1 MAIDDFGFP
10 IITEKATKEKTQLVD
25 DFGFPII
32 TEEATEEK
40 TQSVDDFGFPII
52 TEEIGLKEKEKG
64 SSWARR
70 AIADPLLALGKGV
83 TQLPDVVSGLA
94 DTVISPLS
102 GGKLSV
108 GKGFEWIE
116 EQLPDALQDVGDT
129 LEAAKSPE
137 LLANREAQ
145 RKEIDAAEGFIDTT
159 KTTIGTL
166 LKSPS
171 LLFDTLFE
179 SLPSTVSGGV
189 IGKGLLKAK
198 SLSGAGLTPLGAGAA
213 GEGLVSGG
221 STAESIRQQTEDGVL
236 SAKQSGIAV
245 GSGILTGI
253 FGKLGGSL
261 SKKFDVIDIDTYLAG
276 GFAAQ
281 TAEKK
286 IIDAFTSA
294 IIESTAEELP
304 QSIQEQIAQNIALNK
319 DPMEGVGEAA
329 GTGFLLGFTM
339 GGGASLLLESA
350 DTTTTKKP
358 LPNAEPKIEYTEDE
372 SLNTDPSIFGIIPEK
387 KLNVEDTITD
397 TQLDMYP
404 KKIEEYAKIIEKPSY
419 LTRKK
424 AEDRLAELQNE
435 DVGRYRGIAT
445 NIFKVVEIPQGI
457 DKKTGERTSIFK
469 LARIDKDSGG
479 GGTGD
484 EQDLT
489 LEQEKERYEQSKSN
503 IPEEF
508 AGPGIN
514 ERLDTT
520 GNRTS
525 NVVPGELNNANTDTK
540 TAEKSTGK
548 GLDSGTNTTGK
559 PNGTKVDSSSTLEFI
574 NKTDKKS
581 PLRNPAISKVLT
593 DNPKILETATETETI
608 ISNTGLNPTQYKKEY
623 AKWSS
628 VQKKDKVSWE
638 RRQNNQEQL
647 TKDFE
652 ASITPNQKNINS
664 QLAEGLAPLKTETKV
679 LDTAIREVVAEE
691 YAGSSRTK
699 RSNLLRKYRRPKE
712 IQLEKEYQRIN
723 KKYKKENKGV
733 GDIGRV
739 EAAHQAN
746 NEQLKKRTVS
756 DKGKVSY
763 FSDAKPQ
770 EFIED
775 AAIIEDI
782 NRKSLGLDKYRNFR
796 KALEN
801 VGKLDQYNKEVNNII
816 ANPPSS
822 KGILMFDKENFVG
835 AFNTAEARD
844 KRLEDLNN
852 NKVEDRPRID
862 GRIFVA
868 YDAAGS
874 ATKDQKGKYKI
885 RNIVDENFESE
896 ITEDTKQDKLIQDV
910 SVTEEETI
918 EDTSVA
924 GDLKKEIDSTQ
935 TAEDVFKYKK
945 DSGITDGTDLA
956 QQDINVKIGNIQKV
970 LTETIGKKGTSV
982 SAVLEV
988 LSDYQGPQA
997 TLQSSKIAEIFNQ
1010 ILKTKEL
1017 ASVFKDI
1024 KVVMDN
1030 NLKDKGQYNPNTQTI
1045 TINLERI
1052 NQDKVQDVGPVVIHE
1067 ITHALLDSVLLA
1079 KNFNKLNASM
1089 QEAVMEIKNQYK
1101 QFQRLKKLQPN
1112 KIFNRAKNLKE
1123 FVAMMFESSEL
1134 ARAIAESAAQ
1144 QQIDRE
1150 TAIFKQGL
1158 GKQDKTED
1166 EFTDYID
1173 SITGT
1178 RPIKSTL
1185 ENVAKTITNF
1195 FKEVMSALG
1204 LGRVGA
1210 NRIVQDVI
1218 QNSIKIILDKDFAA
1232 TYGSLTPGALSN
1244 FGDNNTKKANKLL
1257 LEETEQK
1264 LRDAPSKKSY
1274 FDSRSI
1280 FEKSGDAIQSI
1291 QDVHAKLKT
1300 FVKKLEDGGQLTVDN
1315 DINTQQTLIQ
1325 GRADRK
1331 FKQALLPFQSNM
1343 FLAYENFQSVMGS
1356 SVKPRILEKMVNDLY
1371 EAMGEWSRNRWL
1383 FLINMPLSN
1392 SVDDNFTIPKWKD
1405 ETGKIGPW
1413 TGTPFEFREAILNRM
1428 SAAQEAEAK
1437 GQSNTNE
1444 TDKLRAMFEIFIDS
1458 QQQKAFAMFKKGTDS
1473 VGWHLPNPNRTTP
1486 SSYTSARRE
1495 AFDPMNLSYS
1505 SGTLGVNIKDTA
1517 KNVSSQEEAKKLLA
1531 KLGLNYDANLTPMNE
1546 QQLKDNAGTV
1556 LDQAK
1561 RDGFLQL
1568 AERIQ
1573 EANNANKEVNKENG
1587 YVPPQANNIINFMG
1601 FKYYKSLK
1609 RKKDV
1614 EDKSLHE
1621 VRDKKFMEGDQASGE
1636 YNQGIEEKFSGGQ
1649 QEAVNNVIS
1658 QTAADA
1664 IQAATRFGYQTY
1676 TQAIANLSQDTL
1688 SIVTEDGKTVEQPKA
1703 DFLKFVKTYSYDDRY
1718 KLSEK
1723 LKNDKDKDRIILNFK
1738 NNGEIDVIK
1747 ITREDMVIPLKG
1759 NVTEVNK
1766 IIRTLAKATSIVG
1779 QIHTRFSV
1787 PFGLTNFQRDFFT
1800 NIPLLIIQN
1809 PSAAIPYIGNILG
1822 QVFKGNF
1829 ATTWRYVR
1837 AMNRGDID
1845 YIEQRLTKPESY
1857 KKSQAEYEKTYDY
1870 AIASYL
1876 WEGGM
1881 IAYLRGVSNNS
1892 QSELLTKEIR
1902 KNKRILNTVV
1912 INRVF
1917 DAWIN
1922 TFEIAVR
1929 ASAAKAVK
1937 PALFKKALKQAG
1949 NPKPGTEE
1957 YKKIKKGMEEKA
1969 ASTVKNFSN
1978 FEQAGTDSAKISA
1991 FYMFFKPSMT
2001 SAVVNIRAIAPA
2013 FTSDSAYLA
2022 TQDPKLLQNPEY
2034 KAQALETFQGERRR
2048 ALSVVL
2054 GSGGLG
2060 YALWFMLASVGDE
2073 DEQKKFK
2080 QDDMERWVRNIR
2092 IPLTWLPE
2100 EVKQSLGIKKDTGD
2114 NMIQMHWGFGNMGWP
2129 AIGVQ
2134 IASFVDGKFG
2144 TENNPRLPTDFEFQ
2158 DLFSNLTNI
2167 AMDNFL
2173 PLPVSRSK
2181 LTKDPLFFFMDS
2193 VVPSVFKPIYE
2204 YTSNKNTFGYN
2215 VTRNRDSVVGGAYG
2229 GSMSTEQIYKDLA
2242 QFINQRTRFNNE
2254 GAVQIDPNVLQFAAT
2269 SYLDGFARIVSALAS
2284 SGKITDLESAKNQT
2298 LVFKQFITKQVPVER
2313 SRYARMTE
2321 KLKNID
2327 MTNTQ
2332 FLLDVTYVDA
2342 KGRGYEE
2349 FMVQNFK
2356 NLEMLRMYKET
2367 EKTLKEIYE
2376 QQKEFQIGIDS
2387 SGEKYN
2393 EFYVKDQLENFKI
2406 NILATMRQ
2414 LTDRLVRED
2423 EDNIEPLFK

>member
-1 MAIDDFGFP
+1 MAFDPSKPFTVVEESKQTEGFDP
-10 IITEKATKEKTQLVD
+10 SKPFTVVEEESKQTE
-25 DFGFPII
+25 GFDPSKPF
-32 TEEATEEK
+32 TVVEEK
-40 TQSVDDFGFPII
+40 
-52 TEEIGLKEKEKG
+52 EEG

-94 DTVISPLS
+94 DMVVSPLS

-145 RKEIDAAEGFIDTT
+145 RKEIDAAEGFVDTA

-198 SLSGAGLTPLGAGAA
+198 SLSGAGLTPLGAGAI
-213 GEGLVSGG
+213 GEGIISGG

-245 GSGILTGI
+245 GSGMLTAI

-261 SKKFDVIDIDTYLAG
+261 GKKFDVIDIDTYLAG

-286 IIDAFTSA
+286 IINAFKSA

-304 QSIQEQIAQNIALNK
+304 QSIQEQMAQNIALNK

-358 LPNAEPKIEYTEDE
+358 PPNAEPKIEYTEDE
-372 SLNTDPSIFGIIPEK
+372 SLNTDPSIFGAIPKE
-387 KLNVEDTITD
+387 KLNVEDTKTD
-397 TQLDMYP
+397 TQFDMFP
-404 KKIEEYAKIIEKPSY
+404 KEIEEYAKKIERSSY
-419 LTRKK
+419 STREK
-424 AEDRLAELQNE
+424 AENRLAKLQNE

-445 NIFKVVEIPQGI
+445 DIFKVVEIPQGI

-469 LARIDKDSGG
+469 LARIDKDDLGG

-489 LEQEKERYEQSKSN
+489 LEQEKERYEQFQRFSTDPTN
-503 IPEEF
+503 TG
-508 AGPGIN
+508 AGPT
-514 ERLDTT
+514 DAT

-525 NVVPGELNNANTDTK
+525 NVVPGELNNTDTNTK
-540 TAEKSTGK
+540 TAEESTGK
-548 GLDSGTNTTGK
+548 RLDSGPSATRRT
-559 PNGTKVDSSSTLEFI
+559 NGTKVDSSSTLEFI

-581 PLRNPAISKVLT
+581 PLRNPAISKVLI

-608 ISNTGLNPTQYKKEY
+608 VSNTGLNPTQYKKEY

-691 YAGSSRTK
+691 YQKSSSEK
-699 RSNLLRKYRRPKE
+699 RSGLLRKYRRPKE

-733 GDIGRV
+733 EDISPA
-739 EAAHQAN
+739 EAARAAN

-763 FSDAKPQ
+763 FSDLRPQ

-775 AAIIEDI
+775 AAVIKNI
-782 NRKSLGLDKYRNFR
+782 NRKFLGLNKFRNFR
-796 KALEN
+796 TALKN
-801 VGKLDQYNKEVNNII
+801 NGLLDQYNKEVDNII

-852 NKVEDRPRID
+852 NKVKDRPRVD

-896 ITEDTKQDKLIQDV
+896 ITKDTKQDKLIQDV

-935 TAEDVFKYKK
+935 TAEDVSEYRG

-956 QQDINVKIGNIQKV
+956 QQDIDVKIGNIQKV

-1150 TAIFKQGL
+1150 TAIFEQGL

-1166 EFTDYID
+1166 EFTNYID

-1257 LEETEQK
+1257 LQETEQK

-1274 FDSRSI
+1274 FDNRTWA
-1280 FEKSGDAIQSI
+1280 EKFGDAVQAT
-1291 QDVHAKLKT
+1291 QDVHVKLRT

-1325 GRADRK
+1325 GRAGNK
-1331 FKQALLPFQSNM
+1331 FKEDLLPSQDNM
-1343 FLAYENFQSVMGS
+1343 MLAYNNFQSVMGS
-1356 SVKPRILEKMVNDLY
+1356 SVKPKILEKMVNEMY
-1371 EAMGEWSRNRWL
+1371 EAMGEWSRSRWL

-1392 SVDDNFTIPKWKD
+1392 SVNDEFTIPKWKD

-1444 TDKLRAMFEIFIDS
+1444 TDKLRAMFEMFIDS
-1458 QQQKAFAMFKKGTDS
+1458 QQQKAFTMFKKGTDS
-1473 VGWHLPNPNRTTP
+1473 VKWQIPNPNRTTQD
-1486 SSYTSARRE
+1486 SVTTATRD
-1495 AFDPMNLSYS
+1495 AFDPMNTLYS

-1546 QQLKDNAGTV
+1546 QQLKDNAGIV

-1573 EANNANKEVNKENG
+1573 EANNAIKEVNKENG

-1609 RKKDV
+1609 RKRSGV
-1614 EDKSLHE
+1614 DKSLHE
-1621 VRDKKFMEGDQASGE
+1621 ARDTRFMEGDQASGE

-1664 IQAATRFGYQTY
+1664 VQAATRFGYQTY

-1718 KLSEK
+1718 KLEEK
-1723 LKNDKDKDRIILNFK
+1723 FKKEIEAQRIILNFK
-1738 NNGEIDVIK
+1738 NNGEIDVIR
-1747 ITREDMVIPLKG
+1747 ITREDMIIPLKG
-1759 NVTEVNK
+1759 Q
-1766 IIRTLAKATSIVG
+1766 IIEINSLLRTLAKMTSMIG
-1779 QIHTRFSV
+1779 QVHTRFSI

-1837 AMNRGDID
+1837 AMNRNDIA
-1845 YIEQRLTKPESY
+1845 YVRRGLKKPNSY
-1857 KKSQAEYEKTYDY
+1857 KKSQTEYEKTYDY

-1876 WEGGM
+1876 IEGGM
-1881 IAYLRGVSNNS
+1881 IAYLRGVSNAS
-1892 QSELLTKEIR
+1892 ESELLTKEIR
-1902 KNKRILNTVV
+1902 KNRRILNTVV

-1937 PALFKKALKQAG
+1937 PALLKKALKQAG
-1949 NPKPGTEE
+1949 NPKPDTEE
-1957 YKKIKKGMEEKA
+1957 YKKIKKGIEEKTA
-1969 ASTVKNFSN
+1969 ATVKNFAN
-1978 FEQAGTDSAKISA
+1978 FEQAGTKSANIA
-1991 FYMFFKPSMT
+1991 AWYMFFKPSMT

-2013 FTSDSAYLA
+2013 FTSDNTYLA

-2034 KAQALETFQGERRR
+2034 KAQALETFQGERKR
-2048 ALSVVL
+2048 ALAVVI
-2054 GSGGLG
+2054 GGGGLG
-2060 YALWFMLASVGDE
+2060 YALWTILASLGDE

-2100 EVKQSLGIKKDTGD
+2100 KAKQTLGIKKDTGD

-2134 IASFVDGKFG
+2134 IASFVDNKFG
-2144 TENNPRLPTDFEFQ
+2144 TENNSRLPTDFEFK

-2181 LTKDPLFFFMDS
+2181 LTDNPVFFFLDS
-2193 VVPSVFKPIYE
+2193 VIPSVAKPLYE

-2215 VTRNRDSVVGGAYG
+2215 ITRNRDSVVGGAYG
-2229 GSMSTEQIYKDLA
+2229 GSMSTEQMYKDFA
-2242 QFINQRTRFNNE
+2242 QFINERTRFNNE
-2254 GAVQIDPNVLQFAAT
+2254 GAVQIDPNVLQFVAT

-2298 LVFKQFITKQVPVER
+2298 LIFKQFFTNQVPVER
-2313 SRYARMTE
+2313 SRYSKMTA

-2327 MTNTQ
+2327 MTDAQ
-2332 FLLDVTYVDA
+2332 FKKTRQYVDA

-2349 FMVQNFK
+2349 WKAQNA
-2356 NLEMLRMYKET
+2356 NNLRMVELYKET

-2387 SGEKYN
+2387 SGEKYD
-2393 EFYVKDQLENFKI
+2393 EFYIKDQLENFKI
-2406 NILATMRQ
+2406 NILATMRR
-2414 LTDRLVRED
+2414 LTNALEQED

>member
-1 MAIDDFGFP
+1 MAFD
-10 IITEKATKEKTQLVD
+10 TKGALEAGYSQ
-25 DFGFPII
+25 
-32 TEEATEEK
+32 EEINAYLANPNKSEEK
-40 TQSVDDFGFPII
+40 KESSSIEFDTKGALEAGYSQ
-52 TEEIGLKEKEKG
+52 EEINAYLANPNKSEEKKESSSIEFDTKGALEAGYSQEEINAYLANPNKSKEKEKS

-145 RKEIDAAEGFIDTT
+145 RKEIDAAEGFVDTA

-213 GEGLVSGG
+213 GEALVSGG

-261 SKKFDVIDIDTYLAG
+261 SKKFDIIDIDTYLAG

-286 IIDAFTSA
+286 IINAFTSA

-339 GGGASLLLESA
+339 GGGASLLLESS

-372 SLNTDPSIFGIIPEK
+372 SLNTDPSIFGVLSEE
-387 KLNVEDTITD
+387 KLNVEDTKTD
-397 TQLDMYP
+397 TQLDMFP
-404 KKIEEYAKIIEKPSY
+404 EKIEEDAKKIEQSSY

-424 AEDRLAELQNE
+424 AEDRLAKLQNE

-445 NIFKVVEIPQGI
+445 DIFEVTETPQGV
-457 DKKTGERTSIFK
+457 DKKTGKRTSIFK
-469 LARIDKDSGG
+469 LARKRKGG

-489 LEQEKERYEQSKSN
+489 LEQEKERYEQFQRFSTDPTN
-503 IPEEF
+503 TG
-508 AGPGIN
+508 AGPT
-514 ERLDTT
+514 DAT

-540 TAEKSTGK
+540 TAEESTGK
-548 GLDSGTNTTGK
+548 RLDSGPSATRRT
-559 PNGTKVDSSSTLEFI
+559 NGTKVDSSSTLEFI

-652 ASITPNQKNINS
+652 ASITPNQKNIDS
-664 QLAEGLAPLKTETKV
+664 QLAEGLAPLKTENKV
-679 LDTAIREVVAEE
+679 LDIAIREVVAEE

-801 VGKLDQYNKEVNNII
+801 VGKLDQYNKEVNNIHN
-816 ANPPSS
+816 NPPSA

-935 TAEDVFKYKK
+935 TAEDVSKYKK

-1144 QQIDRE
+1144 RRIE
-1150 TAIFKQGL
+1150 TANAMKEQGL
-1158 GKQDKTED
+1158 INRD
-1166 EFTDYID
+1166 EQEFENYID
-1173 SITGT
+1173 NITGT
-1178 RPIKSTL
+1178 VPIKSTL

-1232 TYGSLTPGALSN
+1232 TYGNLTPGALSN

-1264 LRDAPSKKSY
+1264 LRDEPSKKSY
-1274 FDSRSI
+1274 FDNRTWA
-1280 FEKSGDAIQSI
+1280 EKFGDAVQAT
-1291 QDVHAKLKT
+1291 QDVHVKLKT

-1325 GRADRK
+1325 GRASNK
-1331 FKQALLPFQSNM
+1331 FKQALL
-1343 FLAYENFQSVMGS
+1343 
-1356 SVKPRILEKMVNDLY
+1356 
-1371 EAMGEWSRNRWL
+1371 
-1383 FLINMPLSN
+1383 
-1392 SVDDNFTIPKWKD
+1392 
-1405 ETGKIGPW
+1405 
-1413 TGTPFEFREAILNRM
+1413 
-1428 SAAQEAEAK
+1428 
-1437 GQSNTNE
+1437 
-1444 TDKLRAMFEIFIDS
+1444 
-1458 QQQKAFAMFKKGTDS
+1458 AFS
-1473 VGWHLPNPNRTTP
+1473 
-1486 SSYTSARRE
+1486 
-1495 AFDPMNLSYS
+1495 
-1505 SGTLGVNIKDTA
+1505 
-1517 KNVSSQEEAKKLLA
+1517 
-1531 KLGLNYDANLTPMNE
+1531 
-1546 QQLKDNAGTV
+1546 
-1556 LDQAK
+1556 
-1561 RDGFLQL
+1561 
-1568 AERIQ
+1568 
-1573 EANNANKEVNKENG
+1573 
-1587 YVPPQANNIINFMG
+1587 
-1601 FKYYKSLK
+1601 
-1609 RKKDV
+1609 
-1614 EDKSLHE
+1614 
-1621 VRDKKFMEGDQASGE
+1621 
-1636 YNQGIEEKFSGGQ
+1636 
-1649 QEAVNNVIS
+1649 
-1658 QTAADA
+1658 
-1664 IQAATRFGYQTY
+1664 
-1676 TQAIANLSQDTL
+1676 
-1688 SIVTEDGKTVEQPKA
+1688 
-1703 DFLKFVKTYSYDDRY
+1703 
-1718 KLSEK
+1718 
-1723 LKNDKDKDRIILNFK
+1723 
-1738 NNGEIDVIK
+1738 
-1747 ITREDMVIPLKG
+1747 
-1759 NVTEVNK
+1759 K
-1766 IIRTLAKATSIVG
+1766 II
-1779 QIHTRFSV
+1779 
-1787 PFGLTNFQRDFFT
+1787 
-1800 NIPLLIIQN
+1800 
-1809 PSAAIPYIGNILG
+1809 
-1822 QVFKGNF
+1822 
-1829 ATTWRYVR
+1829 
-1837 AMNRGDID
+1837 
-1845 YIEQRLTKPESY
+1845 
-1857 KKSQAEYEKTYDY
+1857 
-1870 AIASYL
+1870 
-1876 WEGGM
+1876 
-1881 IAYLRGVSNNS
+1881 
-1892 QSELLTKEIR
+1892 
-1902 KNKRILNTVV
+1902 
-1912 INRVF
+1912 
-1917 DAWIN
+1917 
-1922 TFEIAVR
+1922 
-1929 ASAAKAVK
+1929 
-1937 PALFKKALKQAG
+1937 
-1949 NPKPGTEE
+1949 
-1957 YKKIKKGMEEKA
+1957 
-1969 ASTVKNFSN
+1969 
-1978 FEQAGTDSAKISA
+1978 
-1991 FYMFFKPSMT
+1991 
-2001 SAVVNIRAIAPA
+2001 
-2013 FTSDSAYLA
+2013 
-2022 TQDPKLLQNPEY
+2022 
-2034 KAQALETFQGERRR
+2034 
-2048 ALSVVL
+2048 
-2054 GSGGLG
+2054 
-2060 YALWFMLASVGDE
+2060 
-2073 DEQKKFK
+2073 
-2080 QDDMERWVRNIR
+2080 
-2092 IPLTWLPE
+2092 
-2100 EVKQSLGIKKDTGD
+2100 
-2114 NMIQMHWGFGNMGWP
+2114 
-2129 AIGVQ
+2129 
-2134 IASFVDGKFG
+2134 
-2144 TENNPRLPTDFEFQ
+2144 
-2158 DLFSNLTNI
+2158 
-2167 AMDNFL
+2167 
-2173 PLPVSRSK
+2173 
-2181 LTKDPLFFFMDS
+2181 
-2193 VVPSVFKPIYE
+2193 
-2204 YTSNKNTFGYN
+2204 
-2215 VTRNRDSVVGGAYG
+2215 
-2229 GSMSTEQIYKDLA
+2229 
-2242 QFINQRTRFNNE
+2242 
-2254 GAVQIDPNVLQFAAT
+2254 
-2269 SYLDGFARIVSALAS
+2269 
-2284 SGKITDLESAKNQT
+2284 
-2298 LVFKQFITKQVPVER
+2298 
-2313 SRYARMTE
+2313 
-2321 KLKNID
+2321 
-2327 MTNTQ
+2327 
-2332 FLLDVTYVDA
+2332 
-2342 KGRGYEE
+2342 
-2349 FMVQNFK
+2349 
-2356 NLEMLRMYKET
+2356 
-2367 EKTLKEIYE
+2367 
-2376 QQKEFQIGIDS
+2376 
-2387 SGEKYN
+2387 
-2393 EFYVKDQLENFKI
+2393 
-2406 NILATMRQ
+2406 
-2414 LTDRLVRED
+2414 
-2423 EDNIEPLFK
+2423 

>member
-1 MAIDDFGFP
+1 M
-10 IITEKATKEKTQLVD
+10 QN
-25 DFGFPII
+25 
-32 TEEATEEK
+32 
-40 TQSVDDFGFPII
+40 
-52 TEEIGLKEKEKG
+52 
-64 SSWARR
+64 
-70 AIADPLLALGKGV
+70 GV
-83 TQLPDVVSGLA
+83 VY
-94 DTVISPLS
+94 
-102 GGKLSV
+102 
-108 GKGFEWIE
+108 
-116 EQLPDALQDVGDT
+116 
-129 LEAAKSPE
+129 
-137 LLANREAQ
+137 R
-145 RKEIDAAEGFIDTT
+145 
-159 KTTIGTL
+159 
-166 LKSPS
+166 
-171 LLFDTLFE
+171 
-179 SLPSTVSGGV
+179 
-189 IGKGLLKAK
+189 
-198 SLSGAGLTPLGAGAA
+198 
-213 GEGLVSGG
+213 
-221 STAESIRQQTEDGVL
+221 
-236 SAKQSGIAV
+236 
-245 GSGILTGI
+245 
-253 FGKLGGSL
+253 
-261 SKKFDVIDIDTYLAG
+261 
-276 GFAAQ
+276 
-281 TAEKK
+281 KK
-286 IIDAFTSA
+286 IKFRG
-294 IIESTAEELP
+294 
-304 QSIQEQIAQNIALNK
+304 K
-319 DPMEGVGEAA
+319 
-329 GTGFLLGFTM
+329 
-339 GGGASLLLESA
+339 
-350 DTTTTKKP
+350 
-358 LPNAEPKIEYTEDE
+358 ED
-372 SLNTDPSIFGIIPEK
+372 
-387 KLNVEDTITD
+387 
-397 TQLDMYP
+397 
-404 KKIEEYAKIIEKPSY
+404 KII
-419 LTRKK
+419 KK
-424 AEDRLAELQNE
+424 
-435 DVGRYRGIAT
+435 
-445 NIFKVVEIPQGI
+445 
-457 DKKTGERTSIFK
+457 
-469 LARIDKDSGG
+469 
-479 GGTGD
+479 
-484 EQDLT
+484 
-489 LEQEKERYEQSKSN
+489 
-503 IPEEF
+503 
-508 AGPGIN
+508 
-514 ERLDTT
+514 
-520 GNRTS
+520 
-525 NVVPGELNNANTDTK
+525 
-540 TAEKSTGK
+540 
-548 GLDSGTNTTGK
+548 
-559 PNGTKVDSSSTLEFI
+559 
-574 NKTDKKS
+574 
-581 PLRNPAISKVLT
+581 
-593 DNPKILETATETETI
+593 
-608 ISNTGLNPTQYKKEY
+608 
-623 AKWSS
+623 
-628 VQKKDKVSWE
+628 
-638 RRQNNQEQL
+638 QL

-652 ASITPNQKNINS
+652 ASITPNQKNIDS
-664 QLAEGLAPLKTETKV
+664 QIAEGLAPLKTENKV
-679 LDTAIREVVAEE
+679 LDIAIREVVAEE
-691 YAGSSRTK
+691 YAESSKTK
-699 RSNLLRKYRRPKE
+699 RSDLLKKYRKPKE
-712 IQLEKEYQRIN
+712 TKLEKEYQRIN
-723 KKYKKENKGV
+723 KNYKKENKGV
-733 GDIGRV
+733 GDISPA
-739 EAAHQAN
+739 EAARAAN
-746 NEQLKKRTVS
+746 NKQLKNRTVS
-756 DKGKVSY
+756 EKGKVSY

-775 AAIIEDI
+775 KTVIEDI

-796 KALEN
+796 TALKN
-801 VGKLDQYNKEVNNII
+801 NGLLDQYNKEVDNII
-816 ANPPSS
+816 AKPPGVE
-822 KGILMFDKENFVG
+822 GILSLDKPNYVE
-835 AFNTAEARD
+835 AFSTTETRD
-844 KRLEDLNN
+844 KRLKDLND
-852 NKVEDRPRID
+852 NKVEDRPRVV
-862 GRIFVA
+862 GKIFKAV
-868 YDAAGS
+868 DTGG
-874 ATKDQKGKYKI
+874 KDKNKYKI
-885 RNIVDENFESE
+885 SEVVDENYA
-896 ITEDTKQDKLIQDV
+896 TEQKRQQELRRQKD
-910 SVTEEETI
+910 EF
-918 EDTSVA
+918 
-924 GDLKKEIDSTQ
+924 
-935 TAEDVFKYKK
+935 AEDISEYRG

-956 QQDINVKIGNIQKV
+956 QQDIDVKIGNIQKV

-1112 KIFNRAKNLKE
+1112 NIFNRAKNLKE

-1150 TAIFKQGL
+1150 TAIFEQGL

-1166 EFTDYID
+1166 EFTNYID

-1274 FDSRSI
+1274 FDNRTWA
-1280 FEKSGDAIQSI
+1280 EKFGDAVQAT
-1291 QDVHAKLKT
+1291 QDVHVKLKT

-1325 GRADRK
+1325 GRAGNK
-1331 FKQALLPFQSNM
+1331 FKEDLLPSQDNM
-1343 FLAYENFQSVMGS
+1343 MLAYNNFQSVMGS
-1356 SVKPRILEKMVNDLY
+1356 SVKPRILEKMVNELY
-1371 EAMGEWSRNRWL
+1371 EAMGEWSRSRWL

-1444 TDKLRAMFEIFIDS
+1444 TDKLRAMFEMFIDS
-1458 QQQKAFAMFKKGTDS
+1458 QQQKAFTMFKKGTDS
-1473 VGWHLPNPNRTTP
+1473 VKWQIPNPNRTTQD
-1486 SSYTSARRE
+1486 SVTTATRD
-1495 AFDPMNLSYS
+1495 AFDPMNTLYS

-1546 QQLKDNAGTV
+1546 QQLKDNARTV

-1573 EANNANKEVNKENG
+1573 EANNAIKEVNKENG

-1609 RKKDV
+1609 RKRSGV
-1614 EDKSLHE
+1614 DKSLHE
-1621 VRDKKFMEGDQASGE
+1621 VRDKKFMDGDQASGE

-1664 IQAATRFGYQTY
+1664 VQAATRFGYQTY

-1688 SIVTEDGKTVEQPKA
+1688 SIVTEDGKTVEQPLA

-1718 KLSEK
+1718 KLEEK
-1723 LKNDKDKDRIILNFK
+1723 FKKEIEAQRIILNFK
-1738 NNGEIDVIK
+1738 NNGEIDVIR
-1747 ITREDMVIPLKG
+1747 ITREDMIIPLKG
-1759 NVTEVNK
+1759 Q
-1766 IIRTLAKATSIVG
+1766 IIEINSLLRILAKMTSMIG
-1779 QIHTRFSV
+1779 QVHTRFSI

-1837 AMNRGDID
+1837 AMNRNDIA
-1845 YIEQRLTKPESY
+1845 YVRRGLKKPNSY
-1857 KKSQAEYEKTYDY
+1857 KKSQTEYEKTYDY
-1870 AIASYL
+1870 ALASYL
-1876 WEGGM
+1876 IEGGM
-1881 IAYLRGVSNNS
+1881 IAYLRGVSNAS
-1892 QSELLTKEIR
+1892 ESELLTKEIR
-1902 KNKRILNTVV
+1902 KNRRILNTVV

-1937 PALFKKALKQAG
+1937 PALLKRALKQAG
-1949 NPKPGTEE
+1949 NPKPDTEE
-1957 YKKIKKGMEEKA
+1957 YKKIKKGIEEKTA
-1969 ASTVKNFSN
+1969 ATVKNFAN
-1978 FEQAGTDSAKISA
+1978 FEQAGTKSANIA
-1991 FYMFFKPSMT
+1991 AWYMFFKPSMT

-2013 FTSDSAYLA
+2013 FTSDNTYLA

-2034 KAQALETFQGERRR
+2034 KAQALETFQGERKR
-2048 ALSVVL
+2048 ALAVVI
-2054 GSGGLG
+2054 GGGGLG
-2060 YALWFMLASVGDE
+2060 YALWTILASLGDE

-2100 EVKQSLGIKKDTGD
+2100 KAKQTLGIKKDTGD

-2134 IASFVDGKFG
+2134 IASFVDNKFG
-2144 TENNPRLPTDFEFQ
+2144 TENNSRLPTDFEFK

-2181 LTKDPLFFFMDS
+2181 LTDNPVFFFLDS
-2193 VVPSVFKPIYE
+2193 VIPSVAKPLYE

-2215 VTRNRDSVVGGAYG
+2215 ITRNRDSVVGGAYG
-2229 GSMSTEQIYKDLA
+2229 GSMSTEQMYKDFA
-2242 QFINQRTRFNNE
+2242 QFINERTRFNNE
-2254 GAVQIDPNVLQFAAT
+2254 GAVQIDPNVLQFVAT

-2284 SGKITDLESAKNQT
+2284 SGKITDLESAKNQN
-2298 LVFKQFITKQVPVER
+2298 F
-2313 SRYARMTE
+2313 
-2321 KLKNID
+2321 NI
-2327 MTNTQ
+2327 
-2332 FLLDVTYVDA
+2332 
-2342 KGRGYEE
+2342 
-2349 FMVQNFK
+2349 
-2356 NLEMLRMYKET
+2356 
-2367 EKTLKEIYE
+2367 
-2376 QQKEFQIGIDS
+2376 
-2387 SGEKYN
+2387 
-2393 EFYVKDQLENFKI
+2393 
-2406 NILATMRQ
+2406 
-2414 LTDRLVRED
+2414 
-2423 EDNIEPLFK
+2423 

>member
-1 MAIDDFGFP
+1 M
-10 IITEKATKEKTQLVD
+10 
-25 DFGFPII
+25 
-32 TEEATEEK
+32 
-40 TQSVDDFGFPII
+40 
-52 TEEIGLKEKEKG
+52 
-64 SSWARR
+64 
-70 AIADPLLALGKGV
+70 
-83 TQLPDVVSGLA
+83 
-94 DTVISPLS
+94 
-102 GGKLSV
+102 
-108 GKGFEWIE
+108 
-116 EQLPDALQDVGDT
+116 
-129 LEAAKSPE
+129 
-137 LLANREAQ
+137 
-145 RKEIDAAEGFIDTT
+145 
-159 KTTIGTL
+159 
-166 LKSPS
+166 
-171 LLFDTLFE
+171 
-179 SLPSTVSGGV
+179 
-189 IGKGLLKAK
+189 
-198 SLSGAGLTPLGAGAA
+198 
-213 GEGLVSGG
+213 
-221 STAESIRQQTEDGVL
+221 
-236 SAKQSGIAV
+236 
-245 GSGILTGI
+245 
-253 FGKLGGSL
+253 
-261 SKKFDVIDIDTYLAG
+261 
-276 GFAAQ
+276 
-281 TAEKK
+281 
-286 IIDAFTSA
+286 
-294 IIESTAEELP
+294 
-304 QSIQEQIAQNIALNK
+304 
-319 DPMEGVGEAA
+319 
-329 GTGFLLGFTM
+329 
-339 GGGASLLLESA
+339 
-350 DTTTTKKP
+350 
-358 LPNAEPKIEYTEDE
+358 
-372 SLNTDPSIFGIIPEK
+372 
-387 KLNVEDTITD
+387 
-397 TQLDMYP
+397 
-404 KKIEEYAKIIEKPSY
+404 
-419 LTRKK
+419 
-424 AEDRLAELQNE
+424 
-435 DVGRYRGIAT
+435 
-445 NIFKVVEIPQGI
+445 
-457 DKKTGERTSIFK
+457 
-469 LARIDKDSGG
+469 
-479 GGTGD
+479 
-484 EQDLT
+484 
-489 LEQEKERYEQSKSN
+489 
-503 IPEEF
+503 
-508 AGPGIN
+508 
-514 ERLDTT
+514 
-520 GNRTS
+520 
-525 NVVPGELNNANTDTK
+525 
-540 TAEKSTGK
+540 
-548 GLDSGTNTTGK
+548 
-559 PNGTKVDSSSTLEFI
+559 
-574 NKTDKKS
+574 
-581 PLRNPAISKVLT
+581 
-593 DNPKILETATETETI
+593 
-608 ISNTGLNPTQYKKEY
+608 
-623 AKWSS
+623 
-628 VQKKDKVSWE
+628 
-638 RRQNNQEQL
+638 
-647 TKDFE
+647 
-652 ASITPNQKNINS
+652 
-664 QLAEGLAPLKTETKV
+664 
-679 LDTAIREVVAEE
+679 
-691 YAGSSRTK
+691 
-699 RSNLLRKYRRPKE
+699 
-712 IQLEKEYQRIN
+712 
-723 KKYKKENKGV
+723 
-733 GDIGRV
+733 
-739 EAAHQAN
+739 
-746 NEQLKKRTVS
+746 
-756 DKGKVSY
+756 
-763 FSDAKPQ
+763 
-770 EFIED
+770 
-775 AAIIEDI
+775 
-782 NRKSLGLDKYRNFR
+782 
-796 KALEN
+796 
-801 VGKLDQYNKEVNNII
+801 
-816 ANPPSS
+816 
-822 KGILMFDKENFVG
+822 
-835 AFNTAEARD
+835 
-844 KRLEDLNN
+844 
-852 NKVEDRPRID
+852 
-862 GRIFVA
+862 
-868 YDAAGS
+868 
-874 ATKDQKGKYKI
+874 
-885 RNIVDENFESE
+885 
-896 ITEDTKQDKLIQDV
+896 
-910 SVTEEETI
+910 
-918 EDTSVA
+918 
-924 GDLKKEIDSTQ
+924 
-935 TAEDVFKYKK
+935 
-945 DSGITDGTDLA
+945 
-956 QQDINVKIGNIQKV
+956 
-970 LTETIGKKGTSV
+970 
-982 SAVLEV
+982 
-988 LSDYQGPQA
+988 SDYQGPQA

-1150 TAIFKQGL
+1150 TAIFEQGL

-1166 EFTDYID
+1166 EFTNYID

-1274 FDSRSI
+1274 FDNRTWA
-1280 FEKSGDAIQSI
+1280 EKFGDAVQAT
-1291 QDVHAKLKT
+1291 QDVHVKLKT

-1325 GRADRK
+1325 GRAGNK
-1331 FKQALLPFQSNM
+1331 FKEDLLPSQDNM
-1343 FLAYENFQSVMGS
+1343 MLAYNNFQSVMGS
-1356 SVKPRILEKMVNDLY
+1356 SVKPKILEKMVNEMY
-1371 EAMGEWSRNRWL
+1371 EAMGEWSRSRWL

-1392 SVDDNFTIPKWKD
+1392 SVNDEFTIPKWKD

-1444 TDKLRAMFEIFIDS
+1444 TDKLRAMFEMFIDS
-1458 QQQKAFAMFKKGTDS
+1458 QQQKAFTMFKKGTDS
-1473 VGWHLPNPNRTTP
+1473 VKWQIPNPNRTTQD
-1486 SSYTSARRE
+1486 SVTTATRD
-1495 AFDPMNLSYS
+1495 AFDPMNTLYS

-1546 QQLKDNAGTV
+1546 QQLKDNAGIV

-1573 EANNANKEVNKENG
+1573 EANNAIKEVNKENG

-1609 RKKDV
+1609 RKRSGV
-1614 EDKSLHE
+1614 DKSLHE
-1621 VRDKKFMEGDQASGE
+1621 ARDTRFMEGDQASGE

-1664 IQAATRFGYQTY
+1664 VQAATRFGYQTY

-1718 KLSEK
+1718 KLEEK
-1723 LKNDKDKDRIILNFK
+1723 FKKEIEAQRIILNFK
-1738 NNGEIDVIK
+1738 NNGEIDVIR
-1747 ITREDMVIPLKG
+1747 ITREDMIIPLKG
-1759 NVTEVNK
+1759 Q
-1766 IIRTLAKATSIVG
+1766 IIEINSLLRTLAKMTSMIG
-1779 QIHTRFSV
+1779 QVHTRFSI

-1837 AMNRGDID
+1837 AMNRNDIA
-1845 YIEQRLTKPESY
+1845 YVRRGLKKPNSY
-1857 KKSQAEYEKTYDY
+1857 KKSQTEYEKTYDY

-1876 WEGGM
+1876 IEGGM
-1881 IAYLRGVSNNS
+1881 IAYLRGVSNAS
-1892 QSELLTKEIR
+1892 ESELLTKEIR
-1902 KNKRILNTVV
+1902 KNRRILNTVV

-1937 PALFKKALKQAG
+1937 PALLKRALKQAG
-1949 NPKPGTEE
+1949 NPKPDTEE
-1957 YKKIKKGMEEKA
+1957 YKKIKKGIEEKTA
-1969 ASTVKNFSN
+1969 ATVKNFAN
-1978 FEQAGTDSAKISA
+1978 FEQAGTKSANIA
-1991 FYMFFKPSMT
+1991 AWYMFFKPSMT

-2013 FTSDSAYLA
+2013 FTSDNTYLA

-2034 KAQALETFQGERRR
+2034 KAQALETFQGERKR
-2048 ALSVVL
+2048 ALAVVI
-2054 GSGGLG
+2054 GGGGLG
-2060 YALWFMLASVGDE
+2060 YALWTILASLGDE

-2100 EVKQSLGIKKDTGD
+2100 KAKQTLGIKKDTGD

-2134 IASFVDGKFG
+2134 IASFVDNKFG
-2144 TENNPRLPTDFEFQ
+2144 TENNSRLPTDFEFK

-2181 LTKDPLFFFMDS
+2181 LTDNPVFFFLDS
-2193 VVPSVFKPIYE
+2193 VIPSVAKPLYE

-2215 VTRNRDSVVGGAYG
+2215 ITRNRDSVVGGAYG
-2229 GSMSTEQIYKDLA
+2229 GSMSTEQMYKDFA
-2242 QFINQRTRFNNE
+2242 QFINERTRFNNE
-2254 GAVQIDPNVLQFAAT
+2254 GAVQIDPNVLQFVAT

-2298 LVFKQFITKQVPVER
+2298 LIFKQFFTNQVPVER
-2313 SRYARMTE
+2313 SRYSKMTA

-2327 MTNTQ
+2327 MTDAQ
-2332 FLLDVTYVDA
+2332 FKKTRQYVDN

-2349 FMVQNFK
+2349 WKAQNA
-2356 NLEMLRMYKET
+2356 NNLRMVELYKET
-2367 EKTLKEIYE
+2367 EKTLKKIYE

-2387 SGEKYN
+2387 SGEKYD

-2406 NILATMRQ
+2406 NILATMRR
-2414 LTDRLVRED
+2414 LTNALEQED